1 MTGTALFAVSVVVY
15 AGLPMLMAIRHSP
28 FQLLMLYSH
37 TAAVL
42 TMGGFLGAVYALP
55 LWGEVTL
62 LAGQVSY
69 GGFMFATLVTVVVG
83 RDVLVVRNII
93 VLVLSVNAVV
103 FAIFQITHLALTGER
118 VPNALGVDP
127 AVFDKSLDVV
137 LLGGTLII
145 LELVTLLAVL
155 EAAKRHLTGRWLPP
169 VIVISFVAIL
179 TVDGVLFPMLV
190 LRPSSGLG
198 DAIASSVPAKLVL
211 AAAFAVPLMFFL
223 AFYPRLVQSFK
234 ATPLHLTRLVPGR
247 RTGVEQ
253 QLKEREAELAV
264 RTAEAGRATATVD
277 RILDAATNTML
288 VATDPDF
295 RVTHFSVGAQTLLG
309 YSEAEVL
316 GRSAADFVQSNE
328 LVQNAQPL
336 GPSGYLR
343 EVFPALAREGARRDW
358 AVRTKSGEDKVLSL
372 NFTEILDNGVL
383 MGYLCA
389 GEDVT
394 GRLRAEQALSEA
406 LHREHEAVD
415 RLEDADRVKDEV
427 VSTISHELR
436 TPLASIRGYSEVLVD
451 GDLGV
456 LNAEQ
461 TEALDK
467 VLRNTGRL
475 SSLVDDLLHL
485 DRSKSG
491 RPGPAWSATDLV
503 QVVRDAHDGLTQ
515 LARGRD
521 LELKLDAP
529 SYPVLVL
536 GDPAAL
542 ERVVLNLGDNA
553 LKFTPDGGSVTVSTD
568 CQKGQG
574 IIRVTDT
581 GIGIASHE
589 QQKVLER
596 FFRSSQAYHHAIP
609 GTGLGLALVHDIVT
623 EHQGTLTVS
632 STPGS
637 GTTVT
642 VLLPVAETQ
651 LLDPAAPG

>member
-1 MTGTALFAVSVVVY
+1 MTGTSLFAVSVLIY

-42 TMGGFLGAVYALP
+42 TMGGILGAVYALP
-55 LWGEVTL
+55 VWGDVTL

-83 RDVLVVRNII
+83 RDVQVVRNII

-103 FAIFQITHLALTGER
+103 FLIFQTTHLALASEK
-118 VPNALGVDP
+118 VPNALSVDP

-155 EAAKRHLTGRWLPP
+155 EVAKRHLSGRWLPP
-169 VIVISFVAIL
+169 VIVISFVVIL
-179 TVDGVLFPMLV
+179 TVDGVLFPTLV

-198 DAIASSVPAKLVL
+198 DVIASAVPAKLAL
-211 AAAFAVPLMFFL
+211 AAAFAVPLMLFL
-223 AFYPRLVQSFK
+223 AFYPRLVRGFE
-234 ATPLHLTRLVPGR
+234 ATPLHLSRLVPVR
-247 RTGVEQ
+247 RNGVEQ
-253 QLKEREAELAV
+253 QLRERESELAA
-264 RTAEAGRATATVD
+264 RTAEAGRASATVD

-316 GRSAADFVQSNE
+316 GRSAIDFVGSSE
-328 LVQNAQPL
+328 LMQNAQQRHQVD
-336 GPSGYLR
+336 YLR
-343 EVFPALAREGARRDW
+343 EILPALAREGARRDW
-358 AVRTKSGEDKVLSL
+358 AVPTKAGEDKVISLS
-372 NFTEILDNGVL
+372 FTEILDDGTL
-383 MGYLCA
+383 TGYLCA

-406 LHREHEAVD
+406 LRREHEAVD
-415 RLEDADRVKDEV
+415 RLKDADRVKDEV

-451 GDLGV
+451 GDLGA

-461 TEALDK
+461 TEALSK

-491 RPGPAWSATDLV
+491 RQGPVQVATDLV
-503 QVVRDAHDGLTQ
+503 QIVHDAHEGLTQ

-521 LELKLDAP
+521 LELELQTPDY
-529 SYPVLVL
+529 SVLVF

-553 LKFTPDGGSVTVSTD
+553 LKFTPDGGSVTVSVD
-568 CQKGQG
+568 CQETQG

-589 QQKVLER
+589 QEQVFER

-609 GTGLGLALVHDIVT
+609 GTGLGLAVVHEIVT
-623 EHQGTLTVS
+623 QHQGTLTVS
-632 STPGS
+632 STPGT

-642 VLLPVAETQ
+642 VMLPVAEND
-651 LLDPAAPG
+651 LLDSATLG